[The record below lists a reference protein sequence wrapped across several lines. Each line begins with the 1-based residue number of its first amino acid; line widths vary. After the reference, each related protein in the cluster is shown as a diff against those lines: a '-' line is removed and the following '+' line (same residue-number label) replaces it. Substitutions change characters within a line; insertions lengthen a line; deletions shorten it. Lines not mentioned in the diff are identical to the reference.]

1 MQSANIVNLDL
12 VRVVDQLGNIK
23 AQIADLQKIEKE
35 LKADLAA
42 SGFAFVDGAQYRASI
57 HWQGHTSIDW
67 RAIAEH
73 FNPSRQLVTAHSNT
87 GDLSPVVRVS
97 ARKTS

>member
-1 MQSANIVNLDL
+1 MSNAVVSLDL
-12 VRVVDQLGNIK
+12 ARVVDQLGAVK

-35 LKADLAA
+35 LKAELAGT
-42 SGFAFVDGAQYRASI
+42 GFSFVDGAQYRASI
-57 HWQGHTSIDW
+57 HWQSHTSIDW

-73 FNPSRQLVTAHSNT
+73 FNPSRQLVTAHSSH

>member
-1 MQSANIVNLDL
+1 MKNAQIVNLDL
-12 VRVVDQLGNIK
+12 VRVVDQLGAVK

-35 LKADLAA
+35 LKADLAG

-73 FNPSRQLVTAHSNT
+73 FNPSRQLVTAHSSQ
-87 GDLSPVVRVS
+87 GDLAPVVRVS

>member
-1 MQSANIVNLDL
+1 MQNAQVVNLDL
-12 VRVVDQLGNIK
+12 VRVVDQLGAVK
-23 AQIADLQKIEKE
+23 AQIADLQAIEKE
-35 LKADLAA
+35 LKAELSG
-42 SGFAFVDGAQYRASI
+42 SGFSFVDGAQYRASI

-73 FNPSRQLVTAHSNT
+73 FNPSRQLVTAHSSH
-87 GDLSPVVRVS
+87 GEPAPVVRVS

>member
-1 MQSANIVNLDL
+1 MQNANIVNLDL
-12 VRVVDQLGNIK
+12 VRVVDQLGSIK
-23 AQIADLQKIEKE
+23 AQIADLQAIEKE
-35 LKADLAA
+35 LKAELSG
-42 SGFAFVDGAQYRASI
+42 SGFSFVDGGAYRASI
-57 HWQGHTSIDW
+57 HWQSHTSIDW

-73 FNPSRQLVTAHSNT
+73 FNPSRQLVTAHSSH